1 MLLGGSGGGMSVPEA
16 WIAGLAERFRATGR
30 PRGLSLMSVVALGDW
45 KTTGN
50 EPPRPAGPRQ
60 ARGVGGLQQLPRRRR
75 DGGRRRDRGVHAAQG
90 ALSQLCRDM
99 AAGRPGLLT
108 RTGLHT
114 FVDPRLGGGK
124 QSARTTED
132 LVELVTLHGEE
143 YLFYRAQPIDLA
155 VIRGTTADE
164 RGNVTMEDEP
174 YFGEQ
179 LSIAQAARNRGAT
192 VVCQVSRIAAAGTL
206 PGKQVKVP
214 GALVDYLVVV
224 PDEWQTYVT
233 RYDPAYA
240 GAVRRPD
247 AGLARLPLDIRKVI
261 ARRAALELFP
271 GAIVNLGFG
280 VSNGIAPVAAEEGIH
295 RDVTLTVEQ
304 GIVGGV
310 PAGGND
316 AGAGHNYDA
325 MVDQPYQFDFYDGG
339 GLDVAFLSFAE
350 VDAEGNVNVSRFGRV
365 VNGPGGFV
373 NISQGARKVVFS
385 GTLTAD
391 GLEIAAGRGR
401 RRAPR
406 PGGADPKWVPA
417 VQQIT
422 FSGRYARAR
431 GQEVMYVTD
440 RAVFRLGADG
450 IEVVEVAPGVG
461 PGARRPRAHRL
472 SGAGAGAAASHGP
485 APVPGRADGHPRR
498 VPRAAVTPPE
508 EASRAMSEPEL
519 VRVTVEA
526 GVAVLTLDNPPLN
539 VVTLE
544 LTRRLRAALDRL
556 AADPAAR
563 VLVVTGAGT
572 RAFCAGSDVSEF
584 PSVADD
590 VVRKKLAPENEA
602 YSRLDDFPKPTI
614 AALNGLAYGGGLE
627 LAVCCDILIAGA
639 DVRLALP
646 EVKLGVLPGSG
657 GTCAC
662 RVGWGGARQG
672 AHVHGRPD
680 RRRDRPRLGAR
691 EPRRPARQAL
701 AAALEL
707 ARTLAERPNRALQLI
722 KEAADLAQDTTEDDA
737 IRRTLGAV
745 RGGLPDGG
753 RPRGRARVLRQG
765 AAPLAPPVAP
775 RAPLTAPRRTPF
787 SARRR
792 PAPAAAAPT

>member
-1 MLLGGSGGGMSVPEA
+1 MAEIIDLEAAVALARDGDHVLIGGSGGGHAVPEA
-16 WIAGLAERFRATGR
+16 WIAALAERFRATGR

-45 KTTGN
+45 KTAGMSRLAQPGLVKRVVSAGFN
-50 EPPRPAGPRQ
+50 NCPA
-60 ARGVGGLQQLPRRRR
+60 VGAMAAADEIEAYTLP
-75 DGGRRRDRGVHAAQG
+75 QG

-124 QSARTTED
+124 QSPRTTED

-233 RYDPAYA
+233 RYDAAYA
-240 GAVRRPD
+240 GAIRRPD

-391 GLEIAAGRGR
+391 GLEIVPDGAGGVRLVREGRTAEVGAGRAADHLQ
-401 RRAPR
+401 RAVR
-406 PGGADPKWVPA
+406 AG
-417 VQQIT
+417 
-422 FSGRYARAR
+422 ARA
-431 GQEVMYVTD
+431 
-440 RAVFRLGADG
+440 
-450 IEVVEVAPGVG
+450 
-461 PGARRPRAHRL
+461 
-472 SGAGAGAAASHGP
+472 
-485 APVPGRADGHPRR
+485 
-498 VPRAAVTPPE
+498 
-508 EASRAMSEPEL
+508 SRSC
-519 VRVTVEA
+519 T
-526 GVAVLTLDNPPLN
+526 
-539 VVTLE
+539 
-544 LTRRLRAALDRL
+544 
-556 AADPAAR
+556 
-563 VLVVTGAGT
+563 
-572 RAFCAGSDVSEF
+572 
-584 PSVADD
+584 
-590 VVRKKLAPENEA
+590 
-602 YSRLDDFPKPTI
+602 
-614 AALNGLAYGGGLE
+614 
-627 LAVCCDILIAGA
+627 
-639 DVRLALP
+639 
-646 EVKLGVLPGSG
+646 
-657 GTCAC
+657 
-662 RVGWGGARQG
+662 
-672 AHVHGRPD
+672 
-680 RRRDRPRLGAR
+680 
-691 EPRRPARQAL
+691 
-701 AAALEL
+701 
-707 ARTLAERPNRALQLI
+707 
-722 KEAADLAQDTTEDDA
+722 
-737 IRRTLGAV
+737 
-745 RGGLPDGG
+745 
-753 RPRGRARVLRQG
+753 
-765 AAPLAPPVAP
+765 
-775 RAPLTAPRRTPF
+775 
-787 SARRR
+787 
-792 PAPAAAAPT
+792 